1 MQEVVRN
8 FNINKHMKSL
18 TEFILEEL
26 DTTTLNR
33 IKALRIKN
41 KKEALVAIKKA
52 LSNKDENELKELAEK
67 IYSSVGNY
75 KDPDDLY
82 DAIDNGKIDG
92 WKEMYD
98 EIVKLNKNNEVDT
111 DTVIDVIEKI
121 ANGQRLDA
129 AITEIAK
136 KI

>member
-1 MQEVVRN
+1 
-8 FNINKHMKSL
+8 MKSL

-26 DTTTLNR
+26 DTPTLNR

-75 KDPDDLY
+75 KDPDDLW